1 MITTR
6 TVTLFGLISAA
17 AFVGCLSPAA
27 PADRPAVYLDAKL
40 PIEKRID
47 DLLARMT
54 LEEKIAQMDQY
65 IVEDARSTQ
74 NEKTLTT
81 VGIGSTLGELTP
93 EEYNELQKLAEQ
105 ARLKIPVL
113 CGIDACHGHALM
125 PGATVFPTN
134 SSMAATFNP
143 DLAFKTATLAAREV
157 RGWGHHWIFTPT
169 LDVTQDAR
177 FGRTGETFGECPFVT
192 SVMADAYVRGY
203 QGNLDPSCTVAACPK
218 HYVGGGVSQGGCNH
232 ASAELSE
239 RTLRQVFLKPFK
251 AAVDA
256 GCLSIMG
263 GHNDIAGIPAH
274 ANKWLLTDVLKKE
287 YGFQGV
293 VLSDMGDVRNLAKG
307 ELHSTAPDHKAALA
321 QGMNAGVDIYM
332 NSSSRKEFIEPMLE
346 LVNEGKVSQ
355 ARVDDAV
362 RRVLRVKF
370 KLGLFEHRYVDVA
383 VAHKAFGADDAQA
396 VALQGAREAV
406 VLLKNQGELLPLPP
420 GKYKKIFVT
429 GPNADNQALLGDWS
443 FRQPD
448 DNVTTVVEGLRAVV
462 GTDAEIDY
470 FNCGRIKG
478 KPSPITREAAM
489 TADPRLLNQ
498 KIAEGNGAINDFAI
512 AEAGRRAAQAD
523 LAIVVIGGY
532 GLRWEWGLRTYGESC
547 DRPTIDLYGRQLEL
561 VKAIQASGKP
571 VIAVIVNGPP
581 LNEPWVSETL
591 PAILYTMEPGM
602 YGGQAVA
609 EILFGKVNPS
619 GRLPY
624 TIPKTAGHIPQFY
637 YAKHSRFWTGYGL
650 GSTGADNLPAWAFGH
665 GLSYTTFA
673 YSKLVVPKDLPVS
686 ADIPVAVTV
695 TNTGKV
701 AGDHSVLLFVSDVVA
716 TVSPPIKELKGF
728 TKIHLEPGES
738 REVKFT
744 VKNQSLSLWNAE
756 MQNVV
761 EPGEFTIAAGDQTA
775 TCWLRAGAEFST
787 AADVF
792 EKEMTL
798 EIGNFSPAG
807 KIHVTTDG
815 NEPTSRSPVYTKPL
829 ILRQTTTVKAAV
841 FAGKVKLGET
851 IRREFRKLELKAP
864 AATAGTAKG
873 LACKLY
879 LGEWTALPD
888 FAKLTPAS
896 QSIANRIALPQTPQK
911 DNFAVQFSGYLEV
924 PADSLYEFHL
934 NSDDGSRLLIA
945 GEKLIDFD
953 GPHPEIADPPSGQIA
968 LKKGCHPIEVQYY
981 QGTGQKSLHL
991 TWNRPG
997 EAPAAIPAAAL
1008 SH

>member
-1 MITTR
+1 MNMKS
-6 TVTLFGLISAA
+6 LLWLLPAGLAI
-17 AFVGCLSPAA
+17 GCLSAKA
-27 PADRPAVYLDAKL
+27 PSVGPAVYLD
-40 PIEKRID
+40 PQVPVEQRIE
-47 DLLARMT
+47 DLLSRMT
-54 LEEKIAQMDQY
+54 LEEKVAQMDQY
-65 IVEDARSTQ
+65 TVWDARSAQ

-81 VGIGSTLGELTP
+81 IGIGSTLGELTP

-113 CGIDACHGHALM
+113 CGIDACHGDGLM

-134 SSMAATFNP
+134 SAMAATFNP
-143 DLAFKTATLAAREV
+143 DLAFKTAKMAAREI

-203 QGNLDPSCTVAACPK
+203 QGDFDPRRTVAACPK

-232 ASAELSE
+232 ASAELSD

-274 ANKWLLTDVLKKE
+274 ANHWLLTEVLKDE

-321 QGMNAGVDIYM
+321 QGINAGVDIYM
-332 NSSSRKEFIEPMLE
+332 NSRNRQEFIEPMLE
-346 LVNEGKVSQ
+346 LVKEGKVSP

-370 KLGLFEHRYVDVA
+370 KLGLFEHRYLDA
-383 VAHKAFGADDAQA
+383 AQAHQAFGADDAHA

-406 VLLKNQGELLPLPP
+406 VLLKNQGGLLPIQP
-420 GKYKKIFVT
+420 GQYKKIFVT

-448 DNVTTVVEGLRAVV
+448 DNVTTVLEGLRAVAGAGV
-462 GTDAEIDY
+462 EIDY

-478 KPSPITREAAM
+478 KPSPITKEAAM

-498 KIAEGNGAINDFAI
+498 KIAEGGGTINDFAI

-523 LAIVVIGGY
+523 LSVVVVGGY

-571 VIAVIVNGPP
+571 VVAVIVNGPP
-581 LNEPWVSETL
+581 LNEPWVSETI
-591 PAILYTMEPGM
+591 PAILYSMEPGM
-602 YGGQAVA
+602 YGGQAIA
-609 EILFGKVNPS
+609 EILFGQVNPS

-650 GSTGADNLPAWAFGH
+650 GSTAADNQPAWAFGH
-665 GLSYTTFA
+665 GLSYTSFA
-673 YSKLVVPKDLPVS
+673 YSGLQVPAELPLG
-686 ADIPVAVTV
+686 ADIPVSVTV
-695 TNTGKV
+695 TNTGKM

-738 REVKFT
+738 RQVRFV
-744 VKNQSLSLWNAE
+744 VKNQDLSIWNAE
-756 MQNVV
+756 MKPVV
-761 EPGEFTIAAGDQTA
+761 EPGEFTIAVGDQKA
-775 TCWLRAGAEFST
+775 TCWLREGAQFATE
-787 AADVF
+787 ADAFDGETSV
-792 EKEMTL
+792 
-798 EIGNFSPAG
+798 EIRNFSAG
-807 KIHVTTDG
+807 GRIHVTLDG
-815 NEPTSRSPVYTKPL
+815 SEPTPDSPVYAGPVV
-829 ILRQTTTVKAAV
+829 LRQTTPVQAAV
-841 FAGKVKLGET
+841 FAGQEKLGDT
-851 IRREFRKLELKAP
+851 LRREFRKLELKPSLSAP
-864 AATAGTAKG
+864 GKEPG
-873 LACKLY
+873 LAYSLFV
-879 LGEWTALPD
+879 GEWTALPD
-888 FAKLTPAS
+888 FAKQSPANS
-896 QSIANRIALPQTPQK
+896 GTLKKVGLPSGTPQ
-911 DNFAVQFSGYLEV
+911 DNFAVVLSGTLEV
-924 PADSLYEFHL
+924 PADGLYEFQL
-934 NSDDGSRLLIA
+934 NSDDGSRLKID
-945 GEKLIDFD
+945 GETVIDFD
-953 GPHPEIADPPSGQIA
+953 GPHPAVATPPSGKVA
-968 LKKGCHPIEVQYY
+968 MKKGWHRIEVQYY
-981 QGTGQKSLHL
+981 QGTGQKSLRL

-997 EAPAAIPAAAL
+997 SSPEPIPEAAL
-1008 SH
+1008 GH